1 MLETLDELDSID
13 VDDIVEEM
21 MENVEENHP
30 EIDTREGS
38 IIYDSTA
45 VVAQELYSVIQA
57 VKLIYNETYVDTATL
72 EGLIMRCE
80 ERGVEIKNPTCALLQ
95 AQFDLPVNVEDVFTI
110 VDSQMNYE
118 IEELIEEPT
127 AENGMLYFYSL
138 RCQEDGEEGNLY
150 LGHLIP
156 VSDVENSD
164 LFTVAEATEIIISAS
179 NGDDEDAIRE
189 KYYQSC
195 QTGRF
200 GGNVADYKGNV
211 LTMEGVGGV
220 KIYPAWNGG
229 GTVKCVIISPVPDK
243 PSDDVVY
250 AVQEA
255 LDPVTGRGQGVGWA
269 PIGHIVTVEAVTEQ
283 PVNIETTIEYKT
295 GWTFEAAKS
304 QIEAAIDSYLKE
316 VNQEWQ
322 DTECLKVR
330 IAQIESILL
339 NLEPVVDIRDTKING
354 AEENLTLGPN
364 DIAVRGDVIG

>member
-1 MLETLDELDSID
+1 MLETLDDLDNID

-30 EIDTREGS
+30 DIDTREGS

-45 VVAQELYSVIQA
+45 VVAQELYSAIQA
-57 VKLIYNETYVDTATL
+57 INLIYNETYVDTATL

-80 ERGVEIKNPTCALLQ
+80 ERGVEIKEPTCALLQ
-95 AQFDLPVNVEDVFTI
+95 AKFDLPVNVGDVFTI

-127 AENGMLYFYSL
+127 EENGMLYFYSI

-156 VSDVENSD
+156 VSDIENSD
-164 LFTVAEATEIIISAS
+164 LLTVAEATEIIISAS

-200 GGNVADYKGNV
+200 GGNVADYKEKV
-211 LTMEGVGGV
+211 LNMEGVGGV
-220 KIYPAWNGG
+220 KVYPAWNGG
-229 GTVKCVIISPVPDK
+229 GTVKCVIISPISDK

-255 LDPVTGRGQGVGWA
+255 LDPVTGQGQGLGWA

-283 PVNIETTIEYKT
+283 SVNIETTIEYKN
-295 GWTFEAAKS
+295 GWSFDAAKS
-304 QIEAAIDSYLKE
+304 QIEEAIDEYLKE
-316 VNQEWQ
+316 VNQEWK
-322 DTECLKVR
+322 DTESLKVR
-330 IAQIESILL
+330 IAQIESALL
-339 NLEPVVDIRDTKING
+339 DLEPVVDIRNTKING
-354 AEENLTLGPN
+354 VEENLTLGT
-364 DIAVRGDVIG
+364 DSIAVRGDVIG

>member
-1 MLETLDELDSID
+1 MLETLDDLDSID

-21 MENVEENHP
+21 MENVEENHSD
-30 EIDTREGS
+30 IDTREGS

-57 VKLIYNETYVDTATL
+57 IQLIHNETYVDTATL
-72 EGLIMRCE
+72 EGLIMRCD
-80 ERGVEIKNPTCALLQ
+80 ERGAEIQEPTFALLQ
-95 AQFDLPVNVEDVFTI
+95 AKFDLPVNVGDVFTI

-118 IEELIEEPT
+118 IEELIDEPT
-127 AENGMLYFYSL
+127 EENGMLYFYSL

-164 LFTVAEATEIIISAS
+164 LFTVAEATELIISAT

-195 QTGRF
+195 ETGRF
-200 GGNVADYKGNV
+200 GGNIADYKGKI

-220 KIYPAWNGG
+220 KVYPAWNGG
-229 GTVKCVIISPVPDK
+229 GTVKCMIISPVADK
-243 PSDDVVY
+243 PSEDVVY
-250 AVQEA
+250 SVQEA
-255 LDPVTGRGQGVGWA
+255 LDPVAGQGQGVGWA

-304 QIEAAIDSYLKE
+304 QIEEAIDTYLKE

-322 DTECLKVR
+322 DMENLKIR
-330 IAQIESILL
+330 ISQIESALL
-339 NLEPVVDIRDTKING
+339 DLEPVLDISNTKLNG
-354 AEENLTLGPN
+354 IEENLVL
-364 DIAVRGDVIG
+364 DQDAIAVRGDVIG

>member
-1 MLETLDELDSID
+1 MLETLDDLDAID

-21 MENVEENHP
+21 MESVEENHP
-30 EIDTREGS
+30 DIDTREGS

-57 VKLIYNETYVDTATL
+57 IRLVYNETYVDTATL

-80 ERGVEIKNPTCALLQ
+80 ERGVEIKEPTCALLQ
-95 AQFDLPVNVEDVFTI
+95 AQFDLPVNVGDVFTI

-127 AENGMLYFYSL
+127 EENGMLYFYSM

-156 VSDVENSD
+156 ISDIENSD

-200 GGNVADYKGNV
+200 GGNVADYKGKV
-211 LTMEGVGGV
+211 LTIEGVGGV
-220 KIYPAWNGG
+220 KVYPAWNGG
-229 GTVKCVIISPVPDK
+229 GTVKCVIISPVADK
-243 PSDDVVY
+243 PSEDVVY
-250 AVQEA
+250 SVQEV
-255 LDPVTGRGQGVGWA
+255 LDPVTGQGQGIGWA

-283 PVNIETTIEYKT
+283 LVNIETSIEYKT
-295 GWTFEAAKS
+295 GWSFESAKS
-304 QIEAAIDSYLKE
+304 QIEVAIDTYLKE

-322 DTECLKVR
+322 DAESLKIR
-330 IAQIESILL
+330 IAQVESALL
-339 NLEPVVDIRDTKING
+339 DLEPVVDIRNTKLNG
-354 AEENLTLGPN
+354 MEENIDLNP
-364 DIAVRGDVIG
+364 DAIAVRGDVIG